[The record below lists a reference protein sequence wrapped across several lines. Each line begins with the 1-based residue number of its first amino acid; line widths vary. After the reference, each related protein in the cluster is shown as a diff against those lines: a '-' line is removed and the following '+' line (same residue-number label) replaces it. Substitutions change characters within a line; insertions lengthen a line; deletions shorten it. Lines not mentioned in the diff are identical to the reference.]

1 MKPRWRL
8 ALAAIGPLIGAGLWF
23 TARSEAPSAG
33 VGHAEHVSRHVAP
46 LVSAAQPP
54 TTTAS
59 LPTRA
64 PPPLVPALLE
74 EPALMSELRRVK
86 DSDAE
91 LSLSL
96 ARDGNRRFPESADAS
111 ERAAIIVHAL
121 STLGRN
127 SEARGEA
134 EDMVNRYPD
143 SEWVREVE
151 RFTGAHRHR
160 NVRTN
165 AAGQLEYY

>member
-1 MKPRWRL
+1 MIQRWRL
-8 ALAAIGPLIGAGLWF
+8 GLPAIATLVAAGLWLA
-23 TARSEAPSAG
+23 TRVDAPSEPPALSEHKE
-33 VGHAEHVSRHVAP
+33 VASPVRSAEH
-46 LVSAAQPP
+46 P
-54 TTTAS
+54 TMTAS
-59 LPTRA
+59 LPTGT
-64 PPPLVPALLE
+64 PPPTVPALLDE
-74 EPALMSELRRVK
+74 QALMSELRRAK
-86 DSDAE
+86 STDPA

-96 ARDGNRRFPESADAS
+96 ARDGNRRFPSSVDAP
-111 ERAAIIVHAL
+111 ERASAIVHAL
-121 STLGRN
+121 SALGRT
-127 SEARGEA
+127 SEGRGEA